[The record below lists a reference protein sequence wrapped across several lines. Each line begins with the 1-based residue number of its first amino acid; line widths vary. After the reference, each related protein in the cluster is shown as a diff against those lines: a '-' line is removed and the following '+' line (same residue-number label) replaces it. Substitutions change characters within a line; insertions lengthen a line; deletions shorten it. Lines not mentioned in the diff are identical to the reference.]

1 VAKEATGPQ
10 DRGGPVPP
18 APWQRPAAAA
28 RKAPV
33 RVLSKEA
40 VVDAGMRVLDAEG
53 FDALSMRRVAAELG
67 TGPASLYAH
76 VANKDELLDLMID
89 RVAGEY
95 TFPEPDPARWQE
107 QLKEMARSQRRI
119 FQSHPGIARAILGR
133 IPLGPNGL
141 DAMEGFLSIVRAG
154 DLPDRAAAWA
164 GDIFAAFIT
173 ANVFEEELHTQADD
187 GIESEEQLEEW
198 LAQLRQYISTLPKE
212 RFPNLTEVAEPM
224 FESGGPDGRFEFG
237 LDLLVRGLASYL
249 EDRQNAD

>member
-10 DRGGPVPP
+10 DKGGALPP
-18 APWQRPAAAA
+18 APWKRSAPPA
-28 RKAPV
+28 RKAPA
-33 RVLSKEA
+33 RVLSQEA

-53 FDALSMRRVAAELG
+53 YDALSMRRVAAELG

-95 TFPEPDPARWQE
+95 EFPEPDPARWQE
-107 QLKEMARSQRRI
+107 QLKDMARFQRRV

-141 DAMEGFLSIVRAG
+141 DSMEGFLSIVRAG
-154 DLPDRAAAWA
+154 NLPDRAAAWA

-173 ANVFEEELHTQADD
+173 AAVFEEELHRQSND

-198 LAQLRQYISTLPKE
+198 LVQLREYIKALPKE
-212 RFPNLTEVAEPM
+212 RFPNLTEMAGPM

-237 LDLLVRGLASYL
+237 LDLLVRGLASYMR
-249 EDRQNAD
+249 ERGGAS

>member
-1 VAKEATGPQ
+1 VAKEATGP
-10 DRGGPVPP
+10 DDKGGPLPP
-18 APWQRPAAAA
+18 APWRRATAPA
-28 RKAPV
+28 RKAPA
-33 RVLSKEA
+33 RVLSQEA

-95 TFPEPDPARWQE
+95 DFPEADPAHWQE
-107 QLKEMARSQRRI
+107 QLKEMARTQRRI
-119 FQSHPGIARAILGR
+119 FRSHPGIARAILGR

-154 DLPDRAAAWA
+154 NVPDRAASWA

-173 ANVFEEELHTQADD
+173 SNVFEEEVHRQTDD

-198 LAQLRQYISTLPKE
+198 LGQLRAYVSALPKD

-237 LDLLVRGLASYL
+237 LDLLVRGLASYAQ
-249 EDRQNAD
+249 EGKDAG

>member
-1 VAKEATGPQ
+1 MAKEATGP
-10 DRGGPVPP
+10 DGKGGPLPP
-18 APWQRPAAAA
+18 APWRRAPASA
-28 RKAPV
+28 RKAPA
-33 RVLSKEA
+33 RVLSQEA

-76 VANKDELLDLMID
+76 VANKGELLDLMID

-95 TFPEPDPARWQE
+95 DFPEADPARWQE
-107 QLKEMARSQRRI
+107 QLKEMARTQRRI

-133 IPLGPNGL
+133 LPLGPNGL
-141 DAMEGFLSIVRAG
+141 DAMEGFLSLVRAG
-154 DLPDRAAAWA
+154 NVPDRAASWA

-173 ANVFEEELHTQADD
+173 SNVFEEEVHRQTDD

-198 LAQLRQYISTLPKE
+198 LGQLRDYIGTLPKD
-212 RFPNLTEVAEPM
+212 RFPNLTEVAGPM

-237 LDLLVRGLASYL
+237 LDLLVRGLASYAQ
-249 EDRQNAD
+249 EGKDAG